1 MQINYSNISINYDLN
16 DKSHITGLGIIKEL
30 EQNFLNECGGRYALA
45 TSNCTSSILISLVA
59 SGVQH
64 GDDVIISN
72 ISWGQTLAPI
82 ILLGANPVLCD
93 VKKNSFLIDPECIVN
108 LITPRTKA
116 IVVSHL
122 FGYPCDLSE
131 LRSIASKHKLKLIID
146 AAQGFGC
153 IYNNKPIGNFG
164 DFVAFS
170 MGSNKNLSCGEGSVL
185 ICNNKELYENAIL
198 FSQHP
203 LRSFKDIDN
212 LEKRKNINTI
222 CMNFRLHP
230 LLANIAN
237 EELLKYNE
245 YLLYDNY
252 YNALDVVEN
261 SIYGQCIEKLAINTI
276 NNKTKILLNVNNDL
290 HKEFEQ
296 FGKLNKLQVSREI
309 LKPLNDVIHL
319 NNSLKKV
326 NNRFQNSEL
335 TKNNT
340 YSISIQKKK
349 GQTDE
354 TIY

>member
-1 MQINYSNISINYDLN
+1 MQINYSNISIDYDLN

-30 EQNFLNECGGRYALA
+30 EHNFLKECGGRYALA

-59 SGVQH
+59 SGVKQ

-82 ILLGANPVLCD
+82 LLLGANPVLCD
-93 VKKNSFLIDPECIVN
+93 VKENSYLIDPECIEN
-108 LITPRTKA
+108 IITPRTRA
-116 IVVSHL
+116 IVASHL

-131 LRSIASKHKLKLIID
+131 LRSIALKHKLKLIID

-170 MGSNKNLSCGEGSVL
+170 LGPNKNLSCGEGSVL
-185 ICNNKELYENAIL
+185 ICNNKDLYENAIL

-230 LLANIAN
+230 LLAKIAN

-245 YLLYDNY
+245 FLLYDNY
-252 YNALDVVEN
+252 YIAFDLVEDSFFGQFTTKLPIN
-261 SIYGQCIEKLAINTI
+261 SC
-276 NNKTKILLNVNNDL
+276 NNKTKILLYVKKEYQKQFEHFSIANN
-290 HKEFEQ
+290 
-296 FGKLNKLQVSREI
+296 LNISIETLQ
-309 LKPLNDVIHL
+309 PLNL
-319 NNSLKKV
+319 LFRRNNSLSFE
-326 NNRFQNSEL
+326 NMSFPNSEL
-335 TKNNT
+335 IKNST
-340 YSISIQKKK
+340 YSISIQRKK
-349 GQTDE
+349 GQIDE
-354 TIY
+354 KLY

>member
-1 MQINYSNISINYDLN
+1 MQINYSNISIDYDLN

-30 EQNFLNECGGRYALA
+30 EHNFLNECGGRYALA

-59 SGVQH
+59 SGVKQ

-82 ILLGANPVLCD
+82 LLLGANPVLCD
-93 VKKNSFLIDPECIVN
+93 VKENSFLIDPECIAN
-108 LITPRTKA
+108 IITPRTRA
-116 IVVSHL
+116 IVASHL

-131 LRSIASKHKLKLIID
+131 LRSIALKHNLKLIID

-170 MGSNKNLSCGEGSVL
+170 LGPNKNLSCGEGSVL
-185 ICNNKELYENAIL
+185 ICNNKDLYENAIL

-230 LLANIAN
+230 LLAKIAN

-245 YLLYDNY
+245 FLLYDNY
-252 YNALDVVEN
+252 FNTLDVIEN
-261 SIYGQCIEKLAINTI
+261 SIYGQFIERLPINSF
-276 NNKTKILLNVNNDL
+276 NNKTKILLNVNKEF

-296 FGKLNKLQVSREI
+296 FGKVKNLQITRET
-309 LKPLNDVIHL
+309 LQPLNDFIHM
-319 NNSLKKV
+319 NNKFKKI
-326 NNRFQNSEL
+326 NHRFHNSEL
-335 TKNNT
+335 IKNST
-340 YSISIQKKK
+340 YSISIQKKERSNK
-349 GQTDE
+349 
-354 TIY
+354 